1 MEKLTKQEEQLMQLF
16 WKLEKALVRDI
27 LNLVPE
33 PKPPY
38 TTLASN
44 IKNLE
49 KKGFLKHRSYGII
62 HEYFP
67 VISQD
72 EYRNSSFNHL
82 VKDYFGGSISNV
94 LSFLVREKG
103 LSEKDIAALQKIIDL
118 ENPDKP

>member
-1 MEKLTKQEEQLMQLF
+1 MDKLTKQEEQLMQLF
-16 WKLEKALVRDI
+16 WKLEKALVRDV
-27 LNLVPE
+27 LNLLPE

-49 KKGFLKHRSYGII
+49 KKGFLNHKSYGNI

-67 VISQD
+67 IISQED
-72 EYRNSSFNHL
+72 YRNSSFNHL
-82 VKDYFGGSISNV
+82 VKDYFEGSIGNV

-103 LSEKDIAALQKIIDL
+103 LSEKDIAALQKIIDQ

>member
-16 WKLEKALVRDI
+16 WKQEKALVRDI
-27 LNLVPE
+27 LNMLPE

-49 KKGFLKHRSYGII
+49 KKGFLNHRSYGII
-62 HEYFP
+62 HEYYP
-67 VISQD
+67 VISQ
-72 EYRNSSFNHL
+72 EAYRNSSFNHL

-118 ENPDKP
+118 ENSDKP